1 MRRFTLFSLA
11 FVAILAA
18 AGGTP
23 AAESLEKQVLG
34 SILDYPAGPAPI
46 EELRKGGPA
55 SLDELFRIRTGVEE
69 RLKAAIAAPATEE
82 SPYHIRYA
90 ERQLARLDNIIDQV
104 GMQRYCTRSRL
115 YWYTDFEQAKAEA
128 TKSGKPI
135 LSLRMLGN
143 LNEDFS
149 CANSRF
155 FRTTLYANEEISKFL
170 RENYILHWK
179 SVRPVPRV
187 TIDFG
192 DGRKLER
199 TITGNSIH
207 YVLTPDGEVVEALP
221 GLYGPQAFLAK
232 LSEAL
237 PVARN
242 VAALSP
248 EERQPLL
255 AEYHAREFLV
265 ISDRFAAD
273 LARVQAGTLATAA
286 VAPQPAAAR
295 KAGPPAANV
304 AAAVARPKVEIE
316 RPLLAAALPLSSDP
330 TKLDDDNV
338 WQAIAALH
346 AGEARIDNSSRE
358 LIRSENPNAAIAG
371 RLAITKRRVED
382 PLVRLV
388 QTLESSI
395 ALDSMKNEY
404 RFHRQIHEWLMAGNY
419 RPDVDTLNERVYAE
433 LFLTP
438 RSDPWL
444 GLAPAEVYTALPNA
458 GVVQGR

>member
-1 MRRFTLFSLA
+1 MRRFTWCWLSMAAIFLA
-11 FVAILAA
+11 VQA
-18 AGGTP
+18 P

-34 SILDYPAGPAPI
+34 AILDYPTGPAPI

-55 SLDELFRIRTGVEE
+55 SLDELFRLRAGVEA
-69 RLKAAIAAPATEE
+69 RLQATIAAPATEE
-82 SPYHIRYA
+82 SPHHIRYV
-90 ERQLARLDNIIDQV
+90 ERQLARLNNIIDQV
-104 GMQRYCTRSRL
+104 GMQRYCSRSRL
-115 YWYTDFEQAKAEA
+115 YWYTDFEEAKAEA
-128 TKSGKPI
+128 QKCGKPI
-135 LSLRMLGN
+135 LSLRLLGN

-179 SVRPVPRV
+179 SVRPVPKV

-199 TITGNSIH
+199 TLTGNSIH

-221 GLYGPQAFLAK
+221 GLYGPQLFLAK
-232 LSEAL
+232 ISAAHS
-237 PVARN
+237 VAQN
-242 VAALSP
+242 AAALSP
-248 EERQPLL
+248 AERQPML
-255 AEYHAREFLV
+255 AEYHAREFRLV
-265 ISDRFAAD
+265 SEQFAAD
-273 LARVQAGTLATAA
+273 LQLLQVRVVPTA
-286 VAPQPAAAR
+286 VAASQ
-295 KAGPPAANV
+295 AGPPAANV
-304 AAAVARPKVEIE
+304 AAAIARPKGDVE

-346 AGEARIDNSSRE
+346 ATESRIDNSSRE

-404 RFHRQIHEWLMAGNY
+404 RFHRQIHEWLQAGNY

-458 GVVQGR
+458 GVVQAK